1 MPGIVRTN
9 YDYKLVVVSGH
20 KNEIKML
27 TSQNCYL
34 KIVWQGEWMP
44 YIQKLKRGNG

>member
-1 MPGIVRTN
+1 MKEHFIIYSFISMTGIVRTN
-9 YDYKLVVVSGH
+9 YDYKMAVVSGH

-34 KIVWQGEWMP
+34 KIVWQGE
-44 YIQKLKRGNG
+44 